1 MNCLSAYV
9 EENFNN
15 KNEKIDFGL
24 WRKLLKYAADFKKQ
38 LIILG
43 FVMIGVAGIDVLIP
57 YLTKYAIDNFVV
69 TGNVQGL
76 LKFSIVYV
84 VVIGI
89 QAINVK
95 LLVTFSG
102 GVETKLAHHIRKLG
116 FKRLQE
122 LSFSYYDT
130 TPVGWMMSRMTS
142 DIYRLSEIVSWG
154 LTDMVWAIVMMMGF
168 AGVMFYHNWKLTLIT
183 LCVVPPLFL
192 IGIYF
197 EKKILDA
204 YRKVRKINSRITGD
218 FNECIT
224 GAQTTKTLVREE
236 DNLTEFKLDT
246 KNMRDS
252 AVRAAVFSA
261 LFLPIV
267 LTLGSI
273 GTGLALWFGG
283 QDVLLKTISYGT
295 LMMFISYSVQFFE
308 PVSQLAATIAELQHA
323 QASAERILS
332 LIETESDIYDS
343 KEVQEIYGDEY
354 NPKIENWPEVHG
366 DITFK
371 NVSFAYKDGQRVLD
385 NFNLDIK
392 AGETIALVGETGS
405 GKSTIVNLACRFYEP
420 TEGEILID
428 GVNYKE
434 RSIGWLQANLG
445 YVLQSPHLF
454 SGTIKENIKYGRL
467 DATDEEIIEA
477 AKLVDA
483 HDFIMKMDK
492 GYDTEVGEGGGMLST
507 GEKQLISF
515 ARAIVAN
522 PSIFV
527 LDEATSSIDTET
539 ERIIQNAID
548 KVLDGR
554 TSFVIAHRLSTIV
567 SADRILVI
575 KNGKILEQ
583 GNHESLMRR
592 KGYYYNLYTNQFV
605 QEQENEILNE

>member
-1 MNCLSAYV
+1 MSAYV

-15 KNEKIDFGL
+15 KNEKINFGL
-24 WRKLLKYAADFKKQ
+24 WKKLLKYAADFKKQ

-43 FVMIGVAGIDVLIP
+43 FIMLAVAGIDVLIP

-69 TGNVQGL
+69 TGNIKGL
-76 LKFSIVYV
+76 LNFSMVYV
-84 VVIGI
+84 LVIGV

-95 LLVTFSG
+95 LLITLSG
-102 GVETKLAHHIRKLG
+102 SVETKLAHHIRKLG

-122 LSFSYYDT
+122 LSFSYYDK
-130 TPVGWMMSRMTS
+130 TPVGWIMSRMTS

-183 LCVVPPLFL
+183 LSVVPPLFL
-192 IGIYF
+192 IGMYF

-204 YRKVRKINSRITGD
+204 YRKVRKINSCITGD

-246 KNMRDS
+246 RNMRDS

-273 GTGLALWFGG
+273 GTGLSLWFGG
-283 QDVLLKTISYGT
+283 KEVLLKTMSYGT
-295 LMMFISYSVQFFE
+295 LMMFISYSIEFFE
-308 PVSQLAATIAELQHA
+308 PVSQLASTIAELQHA

-332 LIETESDIYDS
+332 MIETESDIYDS
-343 KEVQEIYGDEY
+343 EKVKEIYGDEY
-354 NPKIENWPEVHG
+354 NPKRENWPKVHG

-371 NVSFAYKDGQRVLD
+371 NVSFAYKDGQKVLD
-385 NFNLDIK
+385 NFTLDIK

-454 SGTIKENIKYGRL
+454 SGTIKDNIRYGRL
-467 DATDEEIIEA
+467 EATDEEIVEA

-492 GYDTEVGEGGGMLST
+492 AYDTEVGEGGGMLST

-527 LDEATSSIDTET
+527 LDEATSSIDTQT
-539 ERIIQNAID
+539 ERIIQKAID
-548 KVLDGR
+548 KVLQGR

-575 KNGKILEQ
+575 KNGKVLEQ

-605 QEQENEILNE
+605 QEQESEILNE